1 MTAPHRE
8 LELKAVVADP
18 ERLRRRLREAGAE
31 LHSGGRMIDVR
42 YDRGGELTLGD
53 QVVRSRTYRH
63 TGGGVDFVLAWK
75 GPTQRSPDGYKLRE
89 EIELTV
95 GADPGQ
101 LLQALGYHPVQL
113 IERDIE
119 IWHLGDATARLEHY
133 PRMDVLVEVEGE
145 PAAIE
150 RIVVASGIPRQ
161 EFTADSLAE
170 FVRRF
175 EERTGGTAELAGRPA
190 AMPLQ

>member
-8 LELKAVVADP
+8 LELKAVVPDP

-42 YDRGGELTLGD
+42 YDRGGDMVLLD
-53 QVVRSRTYRH
+53 QVLRARTYRLA
-63 TGGGVDFVLAWK
+63 GGGVDVVLAWK
-75 GPTQRSPDGYKLRE
+75 GPTQRSPEGYKLRE
-89 EIELTV
+89 EIELSV
-95 GADPGQ
+95 GADPGP
-101 LLQALGYHPVQL
+101 LLQALGYRPVNV

-119 IWHLGDATARLEHY
+119 IWRLGKATARLERY

-150 RIVVASGIPRQ
+150 RVVAASGIPRV
-161 EFTADSLAE
+161 EFTAEPLAE

-175 EERTGGTAELAGRPA
+175 EERTGAPAELASA
-190 AMPLQ
+190 AAP